1 MTTITDNPQGTLA
14 RDKLPVPDAL
24 PAQNSR
30 RARNP
35 GRPGDTRSS
44 NTRAAPD
51 ARPAQDALPA
61 QDTVTIPV
69 SGLLDITDGKA
80 FIRGAG
86 YQRGPSD
93 IHLSLTQVQHY
104 GLRRGDQITG
114 AARPPRP
121 GQARERH
128 ATLTQLD
135 SVNGRE
141 PQQATQRPHFAELTP
156 LHPQQRL
163 RLETPA
169 GSPTA
174 RIIDLIAPIGKGQR
188 GLIVAPP
195 KAGKTMVLQAIA
207 AAVTANHPE
216 VHLMVILVGE
226 RPEEVTELRRS
237 VHGEVIS
244 ATFDQA
250 AEEHIA
256 VAELAIER
264 AKRLVEL
271 GRDVV
276 VLLDSITRLG
286 RAYNLVAPASSRILA
301 GGVAVGALYPPRKFL
316 GAGRNTEDGGS
327 LTLLCTALVD
337 TGSRMDDVF
346 FEEFK
351 GTGNMELR
359 LRRDLA
365 EKRIFPAIDV
375 LTSSTRREDL
385 LLAPG
390 ESAVTGTLRRVLAE
404 LGPQQAV
411 ELLLDKSRDTTSNAE
426 FLRQIQRSTQPMAT

>member
-1 MTTITDNPQGTLA
+1 VSGDHSDCQLAGDASSAKDTTTIA
-14 RDKLPVPDAL
+14 
-24 PAQNSR
+24 
-30 RARNP
+30 
-35 GRPGDTRSS
+35 
-44 NTRAAPD
+44 
-51 ARPAQDALPA
+51 
-61 QDTVTIPV
+61 V
-69 SGLLDITDGKA
+69 SGPLDITGGKA
-80 FIRGAG
+80 FIRTAG

-93 IHLSLTQVQHY
+93 TLVTLTQIQQY
-104 GLRRGDQITG
+104 GLRRGDQVTG
-114 AARPPRP
+114 AARPAQP
-121 GQARERH
+121 GKARERH
-128 ATLTQLD
+128 PALTQID
-135 SVNGRE
+135 SVNGLDPR
-141 PQQATQRPHFAELTP
+141 QAAQRPHFADLTP

-169 GSPTA
+169 GPPAA
-174 RIIDLIAPIGKGQR
+174 RIIDLISPIGKGQR

-207 AAVTANHPE
+207 AAVAANHPE

-237 VHGEVIS
+237 VRGEVIS

-250 AEEHIA
+250 AEEQTA

-286 RAYNLVAPASSRILA
+286 RAYNLAAPASSRTLA
-301 GGVAVGALYPPRKFL
+301 GGVAVSALYPPRKFL
-316 GAGRNTEDGGS
+316 GAGRNTEEGGS

-390 ESAVTGTLRRVLAE
+390 DRAATATLRRVLAE

-411 ELLLDKSRDTTSNAE
+411 ELLLDKSRDTTSNTE
-426 FLRQIQRSTQPMAT
+426 FLRQIQRSAQPLAA

>member
-14 RDKLPVPDAL
+14 SDTLPAPDAL
-24 PAQNSR
+24 PAQN
-30 RARNP
+30 
-35 GRPGDTRSS
+35 
-44 NTRAAPD
+44 
-51 ARPAQDALPA
+51 
-61 QDTVTIPV
+61 TVTIPV

-80 FIRGAG
+80 FIRSAG
-86 YQRGPSD
+86 YQRRPSD
-93 IHLSLTQVQHY
+93 TCISLAQVRQY
-104 GLRRGDQITG
+104 ELRRGDQVAG
-114 AARPPRP
+114 AVRPARP
-121 GQARERH
+121 GKARERY

-135 SVNGRE
+135 SVNGLA
-141 PQQATQRPHFAELTP
+141 PQQAAQRPHFAELTP

-207 AAVTANHPE
+207 AAVAANHPE

-237 VHGEVIS
+237 AHGEVIS

-264 AKRLVEL
+264 AKRLVEA

-286 RAYNLVAPASSRILA
+286 RAYNLAAPASSRILA
-301 GGVAVGALYPPRKFL
+301 GGVAVGALYPPRTFL

-365 EKRIFPAIDV
+365 DKRVFPAIDV
-375 LTSSTRREDL
+375 LSSSTRREDL

-426 FLRQIQRSTQPMAT
+426 FLRQIQLSGQPLAS

>member
-1 MTTITDNPQGTLA
+1 MTTLTGNPQGTLA
-14 RDKLPVPDAL
+14 SRDTPPV
-24 PAQNSR
+24 
-30 RARNP
+30 
-35 GRPGDTRSS
+35 
-44 NTRAAPD
+44 
-51 ARPAQDALPA
+51 
-61 QDTVTIPV
+61 QDTGTIPV
-69 SGLLDITDGKA
+69 SGLLDITGGNA
-80 FIRGAG
+80 YIRGDG

-93 IHLSLTQVQHY
+93 TLVSLTQVRHY
-104 GLRRGDQITG
+104 GLRRGDQVTG
-114 AARPPRP
+114 AARPAQP
-121 GQARERH
+121 GKAPAQPGKARERH
-128 ATLTQLD
+128 PMLTQVD
-135 SVNGRE
+135 SVNGLDPR
-141 PQQATQRPHFAELTP
+141 QAAQRPHFADLTP
-156 LHPQQRL
+156 LYPQQRL
-163 RLETPA
+163 RLETPG

-174 RIIDLIAPIGKGQR
+174 RIIDLITPIGKGQR

-207 AAVTANHPE
+207 TAVAANHPE

-286 RAYNLVAPASSRILA
+286 RAYNLIAPASSRILA

-337 TGSRMDDVF
+337 TGSRMDEVF

-365 EKRIFPAIDV
+365 NKRIFPAIDV

-385 LLAPG
+385 LLARDD
-390 ESAVTGTLRRVLAE
+390 SAATATLRRVLAE
-404 LGPQQAV
+404 LSPQQAI
-411 ELLLDKSRDTTSNAE
+411 ELLLDKSRDTTSNTE
-426 FLRQIQRSTQPMAT
+426 FLRQIQRSAQPPAG

>member
-1 MTTITDNPQGTLA
+1 MTTITANPHGTLA
-14 RDKLPVPDAL
+14 RGTRPAPDVQPPQNRRHSGRPRDTRPPNTQATQDRS
-24 PAQNSR
+24 PAQ
-30 RARNP
+30 
-35 GRPGDTRSS
+35 
-44 NTRAAPD
+44 AA
-51 ARPAQDALPA
+51 A
-61 QDTVTIPV
+61 TIPV
-69 SGLLDITDGKA
+69 SGLFDLTGGKA
-80 FIRGAG
+80 FIRRAG

-93 IHLSLTQVQHY
+93 IAVSPAQVRDY
-104 GLRRGDQITG
+104 GLRRGDQVAGT
-114 AARPPRP
+114 ARPAQP
-121 GQARERH
+121 GRANDRY
-128 ATLTQLD
+128 ATLAQIG
-135 SVNGRE
+135 SVNGLDPR
-141 PQQATQRPHFAELTP
+141 QAAQRPHFADLTP

-163 RLETPA
+163 RLESPA

-174 RIIDLIAPIGKGQR
+174 RIIDLITPIGKGQR

-207 AAVTANHPE
+207 AAVAANHPE

-237 VHGEVIS
+237 VRGEVIS

-286 RAYNLVAPASSRILA
+286 RAYNLAAPASSRILA
-301 GGVAVGALYPPRKFL
+301 GGVAVGALYPPRQFL

-337 TGSRMDDVF
+337 TGSRMDEVF

-365 EKRIFPAIDV
+365 GKRIFPAIDV

-390 ESAVTGTLRRVLAE
+390 DSAATATLRRILAA
-404 LGPQQAV
+404 LSPQQAA
-411 ELLLDKSRDTTSNAE
+411 ELLLDKTRDTATNAE
-426 FLRQIQRSTQPMAT
+426 FLGQIQHSTQPPAR

>member
-1 MTTITDNPQGTLA
+1 MTTITTHPQGALA
-14 RDKLPVPDAL
+14 RDPL
-24 PAQNSR
+24 PA
-30 RARNP
+30 
-35 GRPGDTRSS
+35 
-44 NTRAAPD
+44 
-51 ARPAQDALPA
+51 PAALPA
-61 QDTVTIPV
+61 QDSATVPV
-69 SGLLDITDGKA
+69 SGFLDITGNKA
-80 FIRGAG
+80 FIRTAG
-86 YQRGPSD
+86 YQRSPSD
-93 IHLSLTQVQHY
+93 IPISLTQVSHY
-104 GLRRGDQITG
+104 GLRRGDQVTG
-114 AARPPRP
+114 AMRRAQPAQPAQSAQSARSAQPARQ
-121 GQARERH
+121 GKAREQQ
-128 ATLTQLD
+128 ATLTRLD
-135 SVNGRE
+135 SVNGLDPR
-141 PQQATQRPHFAELTP
+141 QSATRPHFAELTP
-156 LHPQQRL
+156 LHPQERL
-163 RLETPA
+163 RLETPG
-169 GSPTA
+169 GSPTG
-174 RIIDLIAPIGKGQR
+174 RVLDLIAPIGKGQR

-207 AAVTANHPE
+207 AAVAANHPD

-237 VHGEVIS
+237 VHGEVIF

-256 VAELAIER
+256 IAELAIER

-286 RAYNLVAPASSRILA
+286 RAYNLVAPSSSRILA

-316 GAGRNTEDGGS
+316 GAGRNTEEGGS

-365 EKRIFPAIDV
+365 EKRIFPAIDM
-375 LTSSTRREDL
+375 LSSSTRREDL
-385 LLAPG
+385 LLDPA
-390 ESAVTGTLRRVLAE
+390 ENAIITSLRRALAG
-404 LGPQQAV
+404 LGPQQAA
-411 ELLLDKSRDTTSNAE
+411 ELLLERFRDTASNAE
-426 FLRQIQRSTQPMAT
+426 LLHQMQRNGQPLAS